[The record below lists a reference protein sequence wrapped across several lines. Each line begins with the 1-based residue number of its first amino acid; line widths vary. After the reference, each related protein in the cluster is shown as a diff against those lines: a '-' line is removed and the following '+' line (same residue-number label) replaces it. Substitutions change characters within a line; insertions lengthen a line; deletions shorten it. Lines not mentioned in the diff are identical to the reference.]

1 MIKKQLL
8 VLVIAIAFC
17 SAGFA
22 QTEKA
27 LTAKIKEVT
36 VYLSGAEV
44 HRLGNTTLNS
54 GSSTIKLSG
63 LSPSID
69 PSSIQVKGKGNFIIL
84 SVNHKLNY
92 LDESKKPK
100 EILALE
106 DSIKTLNKK
115 LKILAGK
122 EGVYKNEESMLLAN
136 KSIGNKEVGV
146 DALDL
151 EEVANVFRR
160 RLMEISEKRISIQE
174 ESVEIRDHLAKLN
187 KQMVVLNGKR
197 TRSTGEIYVV
207 VSAKERTPAKFE
219 VSYFVS
225 GAGWKP
231 NYDLRATNVTSPIT
245 LNYKAKVYQNTGVD
259 WNKIKLTLST
269 LNPKR
274 SGTQPKLNL
283 WTLQYRTYSNY
294 PRASKSQGQAY
305 GVQVEQAEVRMMQDK
320 LEEAYDMEA
329 QSAAQYTSVLENTM
343 GVQFKISLPYTIP
356 SDGQR
361 HEVSVAEHDLKVN
374 FKHFAIPKMDLDA
387 FLLAEVTGWED
398 YKILSGNAN
407 IYFEGTYVGKSFINT
422 KTTDDTLNISFGR
435 DQSVHITREK
445 LKDYTSKK
453 FLGDKKKE
461 TFAYEIAIRNTKK
474 VPVNIAVEDQI
485 PLSSNKEI
493 EIEAKEISDARY
505 DKVSGKLTWELELQ
519 GGETKKLK
527 IIYSVKYPKDKV
539 IGNL

>member
-1 MIKKQLL
+1 MMYKYLF
-8 VLVIAIAFC
+8 VLSIGVTLC

-22 QTEKA
+22 QIEKE
-27 LTAKIKEVT
+27 LSTKIKKVT

-44 HRLGNTTLNS
+44 HRLGNTTLSS
-54 GSSTIKLSG
+54 GPTTIKMSG
-63 LSPSID
+63 LSSSID
-69 PSSIQVKGKGNFIIL
+69 PSSVQVKGKGNFIIL

-100 EILALE
+100 EMLAVE
-106 DSIKTLNKK
+106 DSIKRLSKK
-115 LKILAGK
+115 LKILTGR
-122 EGVYKNEESMLLAN
+122 ENVYKNEESMLLAN
-136 KSIGNKEVGV
+136 KAIGNKEVGV

-174 ESVEIRDHLAKLN
+174 ESTEIRNHLAKLN
-187 KQMVVLNGKR
+187 KQLVVLNGNR
-197 TRSTGEIYVV
+197 VRSTGELYVV
-207 VSAKERTPAKFE
+207 VSAKERTPAKLE
-219 VSYFVS
+219 VSYFVN

-245 LNYKAKVYQNTGVD
+245 LNYKAKVHQNTGID
-259 WNKIKLTLST
+259 WNNVTLTLST

-274 SGTQPKLNL
+274 SGTQPKLDA
-283 WTLQYRTYSNY
+283 WTLQYLIRRNRVSKGQ
-294 PRASKSQGQAY
+294 RADYGMQAQKA
-305 GVQVEQAEVRMMQDK
+305 GAPMMDVQ
-320 LEEAYDMEA
+320 LEEGLEYDA
-329 QSAAQYTSVLENTM
+329 NKADKYTAVSENTT
-343 GVQFKISLPYTIP
+343 GVQFRINLPYTVP
-356 SDGQR
+356 SDGQQ
-361 HEVSVAEHDLKVN
+361 HDVSVAEHELKAN
-374 FKHFAIPKMDLDA
+374 FRHFAIPKVDMDA
-387 FLLAEVTGWED
+387 FLLTEVSGWED

-435 DQSVHITREK
+435 DQSVNITREK
-445 LKDYTSKK
+445 IKDYTSKK
-453 FLGDKKKE
+453 FLGEKKKE

-474 VPVNIAVEDQI
+474 VPVNITIEDQI

-493 EIEAKEISDARY
+493 EIEVEEISEASHN
-505 DKVSGKLTWELELQ
+505 KVSGKLTWKLDLQ

-527 IIYSVKYPKDKV
+527 LVYSVKYPKEKT

>member
-1 MIKKQLL
+1 MMNKYLFILSIGVTL
-8 VLVIAIAFC
+8 C

-22 QTEKA
+22 QIEKE
-27 LTAKIKEVT
+27 LSTKIKKVT

-44 HRLGNTTLNS
+44 HRLGNTTLSS
-54 GSSTIKLSG
+54 GPTTIKMSG
-63 LSPSID
+63 LSSSID
-69 PSSIQVKGKGNFIIL
+69 PSSVQVKGKGNFIIL

-100 EILALE
+100 EMLAVE
-106 DSIKTLNKK
+106 DSIKRLSKK
-115 LKILAGK
+115 LKILTGR
-122 EGVYKNEESMLLAN
+122 ENVYKNEESMLLAN
-136 KSIGNKEVGV
+136 KAIGNKEVGV

-174 ESVEIRDHLAKLN
+174 ESTEIRNHLAKLN
-187 KQMVVLNGKR
+187 KQLVVLNGNR
-197 TRSTGEIYVV
+197 VRSTGELYVV
-207 VSAKERTPAKFE
+207 VSAKERTPAKLE
-219 VSYFVS
+219 VSYFVN

-245 LNYKAKVYQNTGVD
+245 LNYKAKVHQNTGID
-259 WNKIKLTLST
+259 WNNVTLTLST

-274 SGTQPKLNL
+274 SGTQPKLDA
-283 WTLQYRTYSNY
+283 WTLQYLIRRNRVSKGQ
-294 PRASKSQGQAY
+294 RADYGMQAQKA
-305 GVQVEQAEVRMMQDK
+305 GAPMMDVQ
-320 LEEAYDMEA
+320 LEEGLEYDA
-329 QSAAQYTSVLENTM
+329 NKADKYTAVSENTT
-343 GVQFKISLPYTIP
+343 GVQFRINLPYTVP
-356 SDGQR
+356 SDGQQ
-361 HEVSVAEHDLKVN
+361 HDVSVAEHELKAN
-374 FKHFAIPKMDLDA
+374 FRHFAIPKVDMDA
-387 FLLAEVTGWED
+387 FLLTEVSGWED

-435 DQSVHITREK
+435 DQSVNITREK
-445 LKDYTSKK
+445 IKDYTSKK
-453 FLGDKKKE
+453 FLGEKKKE

-474 VPVNIAVEDQI
+474 VPVNITIEDQI

-493 EIEAKEISDARY
+493 EIEVEEISEASHN
-505 DKVSGKLTWELELQ
+505 KVSGKLTWKLDLQ

-527 IIYSVKYPKDKV
+527 LVYSVKYPKEKT